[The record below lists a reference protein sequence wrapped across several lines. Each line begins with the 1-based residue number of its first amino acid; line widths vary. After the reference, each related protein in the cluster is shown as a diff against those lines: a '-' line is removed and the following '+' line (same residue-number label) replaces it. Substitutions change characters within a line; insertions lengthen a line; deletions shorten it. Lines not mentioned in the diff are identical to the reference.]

1 MTIKTILLILF
12 AYFNS
17 KQILLGS
24 FPFRFLCP
32 VITLDFSKR
41 WLDFLRGG
49 DALCLV
55 NGVTSAAGAFL
66 PDVSQGERI
75 RATCEDYRVSA
86 LRYRG
91 AGTLEAAVSWQEPS
105 PSPRAGEHRGGYGS
119 GGRST
124 ALVGAEVASPVEGIR
139 T

>member
-1 MTIKTILLILF
+1 M
-12 AYFNS
+12 
-17 KQILLGS
+17 
-24 FPFRFLCP
+24 
-32 VITLDFSKR
+32 
-41 WLDFLRGG
+41 DFLRGG

-66 PDVSQGERI
+66 PDVKGSGGSQGERI